1 MKDINSTLFISIL
14 AIIISFSCTD
24 KDDSL
29 EKSTTIKL
37 NGTKTVF
44 IKNIIFDNDK
54 VFMAADSIQFFTGE
68 DAEKAYKEDTGT
80 EIEESTFYMRN
91 KTVDDLKY
99 KVADNV
105 KILVK
110 TFDYFSQDSKL
121 EGKHAE
127 LKMFGKLFE
136 SDTEK
141 YYSRLPFRIT
151 FKDNEVQKIEEIYI
165 P

>member
-1 MKDINSTLFISIL
+1 MKNVNSTLFISIL
-14 AIIISFSCTD
+14 AMTIAIACTENN
-24 KDDSL
+24 DSM
-29 EKSTTIKL
+29 EKLSAPQL
-37 NGTKTVF
+37 NGVKTVF
-44 IKNIIFDNDK
+44 IKNLIFENDN
-54 VFMAADSIQFFTGE
+54 VFIAADSIQFYTGE

-99 KVADNV
+99 KLADNV

-121 EGKHAE
+121 EGKQAE
-127 LKMFGKLFE
+127 LKMFSNLFE
-136 SDTEK
+136 NDTEK
-141 YYSRLPFRIT
+141 YYSRLPFKIT
-151 FKDNEVQKIEEIYI
+151 LKNNEVQKIEEIYI